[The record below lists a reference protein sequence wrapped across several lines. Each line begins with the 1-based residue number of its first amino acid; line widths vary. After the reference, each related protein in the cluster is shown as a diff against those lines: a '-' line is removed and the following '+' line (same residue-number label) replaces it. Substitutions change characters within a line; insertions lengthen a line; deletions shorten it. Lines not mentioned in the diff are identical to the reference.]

1 MILKYYEGL
10 NVADKTRY
18 INYIDLSKVAQV
30 RVVHTRIGDLDKYTF
45 SLDGI
50 DSSGLSHIFAANGS
64 CVHYYFDSRE
74 EVERLIDDI
83 LYCHLTNKA
92 YIYDIDEN
100 IRKLHLNCSGR
111 NCISN
116 KNMWY

>member
-10 NVADKTRY
+10 DVADKTREVT
-18 INYIDLSKVAQV
+18 YIDLSKVTQI
-30 RVVHTRIGDLDKYTF
+30 RIIKTKIGDSDKYTF
-45 SLDGI
+45 MLEGSEI
-50 DSSGLSHIFAANGS
+50 YSSEISRIFSANS
-64 CVHYYFDSRE
+64 CCMYYFFDSRD

-111 NCISN
+111 TIL
-116 KNMWY
+116 

>member
-1 MILKYYEGL
+1 MILKYYDGID
-10 NVADKTRY
+10 VTDKTRD
-18 INYIDLSKVAQV
+18 INYIDLSKVTQV
-30 RVVHTRIGDLDKYTF
+30 RITKTKIGDLDKYTF

-64 CVHYYFDSRE
+64 CVHYYFDNRD

-92 YIYDIDEN
+92 HIYDIDEN

-111 NCISN
+111 TIL
-116 KNMWY
+116 